1 MISWN
6 QIDIFLPRTVC
17 ATNRRIKF
25 VMANKK
31 DKMNSQFAF
40 QEEQDANGVIFSNSL
55 NTQKGG
61 YQVPSPTPKNVTPGS
76 KVKARGDKRQLS
88 NRDERLPWK
97 WSPFLG
103 NKGMFHDV
111 VNEEAAQRLV
121 K

>member
-1 MISWN
+1 
-6 QIDIFLPRTVC
+6 
-17 ATNRRIKF
+17 
-25 VMANKK
+25 
-31 DKMNSQFAF
+31 
-40 QEEQDANGVIFSNSL
+40 
-55 NTQKGG
+55 
-61 YQVPSPTPKNVTPGS
+61 VTPGS
-76 KVKARGDKRQLS
+76 KVKARGNKRQLS